1 MSTVK
6 TGYVEVNG
14 ARLYYEIAGSGTPLV
29 MIHAGIA
36 DSRMWDCEFASF
48 AASHR
53 VLRFDMRGY
62 GKSHPVPGDFNIQ
75 DDLTA
80 LLTELNVDGP
90 LVLMGCSMGA
100 GLALDFALA
109 NPGRTRAL
117 ILVGG
122 GPAGFEVE
130 AEEPDE
136 LFAESERAFENG
148 ELERVAELDM
158 QIWFDGVGR
167 SPNPDRAAARAKA
180 LEMARRVTELEFKR
194 IGNHV
199 RKTPEKPA
207 AERLHEI
214 TAPSLIVV
222 GENDLPYLIKAA
234 DFMQE
239 RLPNATL
246 ATMADAAHLPN
257 MEHPAQFRSIVE
269 DFLELA

>member
-1 MSTVK
+1 MTKVK
-6 TGYVEVNG
+6 TGYAEVNG
-14 ARLYYEIAGSGTPLV
+14 ALLYYEIAGGGTPLV
-29 MIHAGIA
+29 MLHAGIA
-36 DSRMWDCEFASF
+36 DSRMWDDEFEAF
-48 AASHR
+48 TASHR

-62 GKSHPVPGDFNIQ
+62 GKSLPVPGDFNIQ

-80 LLTELNVDGP
+80 LLAELDLDGA

-100 GLALDFALA
+100 GLALDFALE
-109 NPGRTRAL
+109 NPERARAL

-122 GPAGFEVE
+122 GPAGFETD

-148 ELERVAELDM
+148 ELDRVAELDM

-167 SPNPDRAAARAKA
+167 SPNPNKAAARAKA

-194 IGNHV
+194 IGKHV
-199 RKTPEKPA
+199 RKSPEKPA

-214 TAPSLIVV
+214 KAPCLIVV
-222 GENDLPYLIKAA
+222 GENDLPYLLKAA

-246 ATMADAAHLPN
+246 AAMADAAHLPN
-257 MEHPAQFRSIVE
+257 MEHPAQFRAIVE
-269 DFLELA
+269 DFLDRA